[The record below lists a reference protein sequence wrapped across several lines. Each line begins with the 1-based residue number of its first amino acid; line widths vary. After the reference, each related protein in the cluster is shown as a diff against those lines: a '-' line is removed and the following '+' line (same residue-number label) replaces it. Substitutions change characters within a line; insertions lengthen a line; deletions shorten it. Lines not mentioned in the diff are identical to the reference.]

1 MGRGTNEFVSE
12 FSQKLGQRI
21 MSLRGEMS
29 QEKLGELCGVSREI
43 IQHWERGS
51 RQIKAENLMEL
62 AKALD
67 VSADYL
73 LGLSD
78 CPSPTMEEQAICEYT
93 GLSIEALQNLHTRIR
108 GDDRLEECISVLNGF
123 LSDVTIYF
131 YLMHIKRLK
140 NELAEVSANIDAVS
154 TKIEDAI
161 KKEDF
166 STAYETARE
175 FWDEKNSRKL
185 RHSARDIVDE
195 FEDALNGVLGVR
207 QAIETCKEC
216 EMNCFNTFRFL

>member
-78 CPSPTMEEQAICEYT
+78 CPSPTMEEQAICKYT
-93 GLSIEALQNLHTRIR
+93 GLSIEALQNLHIRIR
-108 GDDRLEECISVLNGF
+108 GDDHFEESVSILNGF
-123 LSDVTIYF
+123 LSDPTICL
-131 YLMHIKRLK
+131 YLMRIKHLK
-140 NELAEVSANIDAVS
+140 NEIAEVSENTDAVS

-166 STAYETARE
+166 STADETARE
-175 FWDEKNSRKL
+175 FWAEKISRKL
-185 RHSARDIVDE
+185 KHSARDIVDE
-195 FEDALNGVLGVR
+195 FADHLNGFLGVR
-207 QAIETCKEC
+207 QTIEKC
-216 EMNCFNTFRFL
+216 EELEYNCLTTFSML